1 MTKRPKK
8 TVGNGATLDEAVD
21 TFLQGA
27 GKISSALLGMI
38 NKVGGQ
44 IYALLF
50 LSDEPL
56 SLDEIADRLSVS
68 KSNVSINIRL
78 LEEYDLVKQVWVRGS
93 RKDYYAAQR
102 AYPKKV
108 ITDFLEKIQGTLS
121 DAITTIERTRA
132 KTTEARVVLTGKE
145 KKRADYM
152 MQQLNLMGMFY
163 YAANQFFDDFFAG
176 KKLDEELLRRVIQ
189 NPEDFHKGKE
199 E

>member
-1 MTKRPKK
+1 MTKKQKNQENPD
-8 TVGNGATLDEAVD
+8 ASIDDAID
-21 TFLQGA
+21 IFLQGA

-56 SLDEIADRLSVS
+56 SLDEIAERLSVS
-68 KSNVSINIRL
+68 KSNVSVNIRF

-93 RKDYYAAQR
+93 RKDYYAAR
-102 AYPKKV
+102 RVYPKKV

-132 KTTEARVVLTGKE
+132 KTAEARVGLSGKE
-145 KKRADYM
+145 HDRADYIM
-152 MQQLNLMGMFY
+152 DQLDLIGQFY

-176 KKLDEELLRRVIQ
+176 KKFNTELLRRVIT
-189 NPEDFHKGKE
+189 NPEDFQTHE
-199 E
+199 

>member
-1 MTKRPKK
+1 MAKSTRSYKPD
-8 TVGNGATLDEAVD
+8 VSLDDAID
-21 TFLQGA
+21 IFLQGA

-50 LSDEPL
+50 VSDEPL
-56 SLDEIADRLSVS
+56 SLDEIAERLGVS
-68 KSNVSINIRL
+68 KSNVSVNIRL

-93 RKDYYAAQR
+93 RKDYYAAR
-102 AYPKKV
+102 RVYPKKV

-132 KTTEARVVLTGKE
+132 KTAEARVGLSGKE
-145 KKRADYM
+145 HDRADYIM
-152 MQQLNLMGMFY
+152 DQLDLIGQFY

-176 KKLDEELLRRVIQ
+176 KKFNTELLRRVIT
-189 NPEDFHKGKE
+189 NPEDFQTHE
-199 E
+199 

>member
-1 MTKRPKK
+1 MTKKQKIQPA
-8 TVGNGATLDEAVD
+8 NGATLEEAVD

-132 KTTEARVVLTGKE
+132 KTTEARVGLTGKE
-145 KKRADYM
+145 KERADYM
-152 MQQLNLMGMFY
+152 MQQLNLIGMFY

-176 KKLDEELLRRVIQ
+176 KQLDSDLLRKVIQ
-189 NPEDFHKGKE
+189 NPEHFHKDE
-199 E
+199 EG

>member
-1 MTKRPKK
+1 MAKKPKIQA
-8 TVGNGATLDEAVD
+8 VSDASLDNAVD

-56 SLDEIADRLSVS
+56 SLDEIAERLSVS
-68 KSNVSINIRL
+68 KSNISINIRL
-78 LEEYDLVKQVWVRGS
+78 LESYDLVKQVWVRGS
-93 RKDYYAAQR
+93 RKDYYTAQR

-108 ITDFLEKIQGTLS
+108 VTDFLEKIQGTLS

-132 KTTEARVVLTGKE
+132 KTTEARVGLTGKDKE
-145 KKRADYM
+145 RADYM
-152 MQQLNLMGMFY
+152 MQQLNLIGMFY

-176 KKLDEELLRRVIQ
+176 KQLDGDLLRRVIQ
-189 NPEDFHKGKE
+189 NPQGFHQE
-199 E
+199 EIG

>member
-1 MTKRPKK
+1 MTKKRKNQENPD
-8 TVGNGATLDEAVD
+8 ASVD
-21 TFLQGA
+21 DAIDIFLQGA

-56 SLDEIADRLSVS
+56 SLDEIAKRLSVS
-68 KSNVSINIRL
+68 KSNVSVNIRF
-78 LEEYDLVKQVWVRGS
+78 LEEYDLVKQVWIRGS
-93 RKDYYAAQR
+93 RKDYYAAR
-102 AYPKKV
+102 RVYPKKV

-132 KTTEARVVLTGKE
+132 KTTEARVGLSGKE
-145 KKRADYM
+145 RDRADYIM
-152 MQQLNLMGMFY
+152 DQLDLIGQFY

-176 KKLDEELLRRVIQ
+176 KKFNTELLRRVIT
-189 NPEDFHKGKE
+189 NPEDFQTHE
-199 E
+199 